1 MYVVRISDDPHRFD
15 TGSELLHSNGRTLV
29 VEHARD
35 HRNRFLVKF
44 VGVGT
49 REEAEA
55 VKGTLFVPADQA
67 RDLDEGEYWEREV
80 VGCKAV
86 TPEGTRI
93 GTVTDV
99 IPGPAQDLLEIE
111 TGHGTSLVPFVS
123 EIVTS
128 VDTAARRVVIDPPE
142 GLLE

>member
-15 TGSELLHSNGRTLV
+15 PGSELLHSTGRTLV

-44 VGVGT
+44 EGVGT

-55 VKGTLFVPADQA
+55 VKGTLFVPAERA
-67 RDLDEGEYWEREV
+67 RDLEHGEYWEREV
-80 VGCKAV
+80 VGCEV
-86 TPEGTRI
+86 FTGDGTRI

-99 IPGPAQDLLEIE
+99 IPGPAQDLLEID
-111 TGHGTSLVPFVS
+111 TGRGTGLVPFVS

-128 VDTAARRVVIDPPE
+128 VDTSARRVVIDPPE